1 MVNQHDKAETLYEK
15 LVRDYP
21 LDGRYAYNLGE
32 TYFIKKDFE
41 RALALF
47 EKVATLPRPLPQSF
61 FRVANCLEQ
70 LQRHDDALSFLEDT
84 LKRNPPED
92 FKKMVQN
99 EITRMTLQQKVT
111 EGNGSIRLS
120 DLKQAFAAHTPKS
133 EDKQPATKQTANTT
147 QKQNKK
153 IA

>member
-1 MVNQHDKAETLYEK
+1 MRKMSN
-15 LVRDYP
+15 
-21 LDGRYAYNLGE
+21 
-32 TYFIKKDFE
+32 IKKDFQ
-41 RALALF
+41 RALGLF

-61 FRVANCLEQ
+61 FRVASCLEQ
-70 LQRHDDALSFLEDT
+70 LQRHDEALLFLEDT

-133 EDKQPATKQTANTT
+133 EDKQPSIKQATKVTANDT
-147 QKQNKK
+147 QKQNKQPVK
-153 IA
+153 TPVAA